1 MVRECAYVR
10 MCVCVYVCTM
20 YMRIWVVPPPPAFG
34 PQPRSHLDYDHHNH
48 HRQEMM
54 RGHRFTQAYCLVS
67 VRRLSSSPSRCWA
80 HSRTTS
86 VGNPFCCSAPR
97 RQCVS
102 LTTHSRTVP
111 RCCDATA
118 YNADIRSPTHPPT
131 YLPTYPPTHLPTHL
145 TQWDGYSLAACRVS
159 RLSSLRSC
167 SVAVRTR
174 SLRSHSPSSRTSRR
188 IASLSVGRRAPASPT
203 HRNR

>member
-111 RCCDATA
+111 RCCDATT
-118 YNADIRSPTHPPT
+118 YNADIRSPTHP
-131 YLPTYPPTHLPTHL
+131 LTHPSNAVGWLLLGCMPCLETL
-145 TQWDGYSLAACRVS
+145 VAAFVLSGCTNAVFTLAF
-159 RLSSLRSC
+159 
-167 SVAVRTR
+167 AVITDVTA
-174 SLRSHSPSSRTSRR
+174 HR
-188 IASLSVGRRAPASPT
+188 IAQRRETSSGKPNTSKPVSM
-203 HRNR
+203 